1 MLDSFTHFSFMMNTT
16 QIRPRDMYQLYS
28 TMYELL
34 IYMCESVSV
43 IKFAT
48 NLGQLTVVEKLL
60 HMFLK
65 EVNIHI

>member
-1 MLDSFTHFSFMMNTT
+1 
-16 QIRPRDMYQLYS
+16 MYHLHS

-48 NLGQLTVVEKLL
+48 NLGQLTVVKKLL